1 MAHLKVVRTAI
12 GVLLNASMGYGA
24 LLPFLDDRQDAL
36 TNACSNPEPV
46 KTALNTVEAPV
57 AILRLA
63 GVIYPAGAW
72 AKCPAP
78 HIPPEECDESW
89 QLRSGLSSWAWR
101 AIGEL
106 KYNGARCGASI

>member
-1 MAHLKVVRTAI
+1 
-12 GVLLNASMGYGA
+12 MGYSA
-24 LLPFLDDRQDAL
+24 FLPFPDDCRGAL
-36 TNACSNPEPV
+36 TNVFSDSEPV
-46 KTALNTVEAPV
+46 QTALNSAEAPA

-72 AKCPAP
+72 AKSPAP
-78 HIPPEECDESW
+78 QIPPGESEESW

-106 KYNGARCGASI
+106 KYNGAP